1 MEVIIHYLY
10 TPIKEAH
17 IEDEKR
23 SSFQKKKDKRIPLT
37 HVNKGKENKIGTSQ
51 QTNKQDGK
59 GRHDKRSL
67 SLAVMKDAKRRKR
80 QQCTWKKALNSEG
93 MYTLDAPLHY

>member
-1 MEVIIHYLY
+1 M
-10 TPIKEAH
+10 
-17 IEDEKR
+17 

-37 HVNKGKENKIGTSQ
+37 LVNKGNENKIGTSQ

-59 GRHDKRSL
+59 EKHDKRCL

-80 QQCTWKKALNSEG
+80 QQYTTLNSEG
-93 MYTLDAPLHY
+93 MYTLDAPLHYLVKKDII